1 MWNGEIPNFMNI
13 LIISNKFIELKKYDE
28 KKNLIKKI
36 IEAQLWIKKYL
47 TEFSNSI
54 LRPDEIIG
62 RNLNILIS
70 SLIHIIK
77 LELKLN
83 AITIEIN
90 NKK

>member
-1 MWNGEIPNFMNI
+1 MNI

-70 SLIHIIK
+70 NLIHIIK

>member
-1 MWNGEIPNFMNI
+1 MNI

>member
-1 MWNGEIPNFMNI
+1 MNI
-13 LIISNKFIELKKYDE
+13 LIISNKFIELKKYEE

-36 IEAQLWIKKYL
+36 IDAQLWIKKYL

-54 LRPDEIIG
+54 FRPDEIIG

-70 SLIHIIK
+70 KLTHIIK